1 MNINPQMI
9 IQMLMNRNP
18 QLFQQFQQFQQKMQT
33 DSQLQQQ
40 FNNFKKRI
48 MNDPKAQEKALGE
61 AFNKLGMGA
70 SNPEQK

>member
-1 MNINPQMI
+1 MNEIENA
-9 IQMLMNRNP
+9 
-18 QLFQQFQQFQQKMQT
+18 
-33 DSQLQQQ
+33 
-40 FNNFKKRI
+40 FNNFKNGI